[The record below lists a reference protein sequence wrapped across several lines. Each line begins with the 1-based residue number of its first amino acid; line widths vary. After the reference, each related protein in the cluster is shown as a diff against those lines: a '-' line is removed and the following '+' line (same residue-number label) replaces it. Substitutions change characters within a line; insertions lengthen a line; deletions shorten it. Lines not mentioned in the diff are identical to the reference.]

1 MMGTEVP
8 IILCPNIPGNHVAIY
23 RLFNREVFSASE
35 QARLAAAY
43 ECALEKLHLKDRD
56 DPVTELLAEKIM
68 DVFKAGDHDPQ
79 RVCETVLRQLGMS
92 H

>member
-1 MMGTEVP
+1 M
-8 IILCPNIPGNHVAIY
+8 AIY
-23 RLFNREVFSASE
+23 RLFSREPFSPSE

-43 ECALEKLHLKDRD
+43 ECALEKLHLKNRD
-56 DPVTELLAEKIM
+56 DPVTEVVAEKIL

-79 RVCETVLRQLGMS
+79 HVCDTVLKQLGLP